1 MHFIQVLILLFLL
14 LIFLNLLQ
22 NLNRLRGQKKNSPKK
37 PLPFVSVLIPAR
49 NEEINIEKCVSSL
62 LKSDYP
68 NLEII
73 VIDDNSTDETYKI
86 VKEISAGQDKLKV
99 IKGKKLP
106 PGWNGK
112 NWACY
117 QLSHAAGGDWF
128 LFTDADTIHK
138 PHSISTALASAQRRK
153 SDFVSCIPG
162 FITKTWAEK
171 LYFPVIHFVF
181 VALFPFRMMN
191 FSKDSRL
198 SFAMGPFL
206 FIEKDFFFSW
216 GGYEAIKTEVV
227 DDIAMAKKVK
237 EYNGRISIIDGTQF
251 MDVRFYRS
259 FKEVWN
265 GFSKNSYEAL
275 GRAPHL
281 LFVLLLACYYLFIY
295 PYIALWAAV
304 ESQQSLTLPL
314 LQVITLAL
322 IKLILSLRFKTGI
335 ISGQLHPLTVIF
347 AVLILL
353 NSFRLSLFKK
363 KFEWKER
370 FYPVE

>member
-1 MHFIQVLILLFLL
+1 MQFIQVLVLFFLL
-14 LIFLNLLQ
+14 LILLNLLQ
-22 NLNRLRGQKKNSPKK
+22 NLNRLRGQKKISPKK
-37 PLPFVSVLIPAR
+37 PLPFVTVLIPAR

-73 VIDDNSTDETYKI
+73 VLDDNSTDRTYEI
-86 VKEISAGQDKLKV
+86 VKEISARQDKLKV
-99 IKGKKLP
+99 IKGKELP

-138 PHSISTALASAQRRK
+138 PHSISTALAAAQRRE

-216 GGYEAIKTEVV
+216 GGYEAIKADVV

-237 EYNGRISIIDGTQF
+237 EYNGRISIIDGTRF

-275 GRAPHL
+275 GGAPHL
-281 LFVLLLACYYLFIY
+281 LFALLLACYYLFLY
-295 PYIALWAAV
+295 PYIALWVAV
-304 ESQQSLTLPL
+304 DTQQSLTLPL

-322 IKLILSLRFKTGI
+322 IKLILSLRFKTDI
-335 ISGQLHPLTVIF
+335 ISGQLHPLTVLF
-347 AVLILL
+347 ALLILL
-353 NSFRLSLFKK
+353 NSFRLSIFKK

-370 FYPVE
+370 LYPVE

>member
-1 MHFIQVLILLFLL
+1 MHFIQVVVLFFLL

-22 NLNRLRGQKKNSPKK
+22 NLNRLRSQKRIRPKK

-49 NEEINIEKCVSSL
+49 NEEINIENCVSSL
-62 LKSDYP
+62 LKSNYP
-68 NLEII
+68 HLEII
-73 VIDDNSTDETYKI
+73 VLDDNSSDKTYDI
-86 VKEISAGQDKLKV
+86 VKEIAEHHETLRIV
-99 IKGKKLP
+99 KGKKLP

-112 NWACY
+112 NWACH
-117 QLSHAAGGDWF
+117 QLSQIARGDWL

-138 PHSISTALASAQRRK
+138 PHSISTALAAAQKRK

-162 FITKTWAEK
+162 FITKTWSEK

-206 FIEKDFFFSW
+206 FIRRDFYASW

-237 EYNGRISIIDGTQF
+237 EYNGKISIIDGTPF
-251 MDVRFYRS
+251 MDVRFYRN

-275 GRAPHL
+275 GKAPPL
-281 LFVLLLACYYLFIY
+281 LFLLLLACYYLFIY
-295 PYIALWAAV
+295 PYVALWAAV
-304 ESQQSLTLPL
+304 ESNQNLTLPL
-314 LQVITLAL
+314 LQVTTLAL

-335 ISGQLHPLTVIF
+335 IAGQLHLLTVIF
-347 AVLILL
+347 ALLILL
-353 NSFRLSLFKK
+353 NSFRLSFFKK

-370 FYPVE
+370 LYPVE

>member
-1 MHFIQVLILLFLL
+1 MHFIQVLILFFLL
-14 LIFLNLLQ
+14 LILLNLLQ
-22 NLNRLRGQKKNSPKK
+22 NLNRLRSQKNIRTKK
-37 PLPFVSVLIPAR
+37 PLPFVSVLVPAR
-49 NEEINIEKCVSSL
+49 NEEINIENCVSSL

-68 NLEII
+68 HLEII
-73 VIDDNSTDETYKI
+73 VLDDNSTDRTYEI
-86 VKEISAGQDKLKV
+86 VKELSSRYARLKI

-112 NWACY
+112 NWACH
-117 QLSHAAGGDWF
+117 QLSQIARGDWF

-138 PHSISTALASAQRRK
+138 PHSISTALAAAQRRM
-153 SDFVSCIPG
+153 SNFVSCIPG

-181 VALFPFRMMN
+181 VALFPFRMLN

-206 FIEKDFFFSW
+206 FIERNFFFSW
-216 GGYEAIKTEVV
+216 GGYEAIKAEVV

-237 EYNGRISIIDGTQF
+237 ENNGRIAIIDGTSF

-275 GRAPHL
+275 GKAPHL
-281 LFVLLLACYYLFIY
+281 LFALLLACYYLFIY
-295 PYIALWAAV
+295 PYIALWAAF
-304 ESQQSLTLPL
+304 ESNQNVTLPL

-322 IKLILSLRFKTGI
+322 IKLILSLRFNTGI
-335 ISGQLHPLTVIF
+335 IFGQLHPLTVLF

-353 NSFRLSLFKK
+353 NSFRLSFFKK

>member
-1 MHFIQVLILLFLL
+1 MHFIQVVVLFFLL

-22 NLNRLRGQKKNSPKK
+22 NLNRLRSQKRNRPKK

-49 NEEINIEKCVSSL
+49 NEEINIKMCVSSL
-62 LKSDYP
+62 LRSNYP
-68 NLEII
+68 HLEII
-73 VIDDNSTDETYKI
+73 VLDDNSSDKTYDI
-86 VKEISAGQDKLKV
+86 VMDIAEHHEKLKI

-112 NWACY
+112 NWACH
-117 QLSHAAGGDWF
+117 QLSQFARGDWL

-138 PHSISTALASAQRRK
+138 PNSISTALAAAQKRK

-162 FITKTWAEK
+162 FITKTWSEK

-206 FIEKDFFFSW
+206 FIRRDFYASW

-237 EYNGRISIIDGTQF
+237 EYNGKISIIDGTPF
-251 MDVRFYRS
+251 MDVRFYRN

-275 GRAPHL
+275 GKAPPL
-281 LFVLLLACYYLFIY
+281 LFLLLLACYYLFIY
-295 PYIALWAAV
+295 PYVALWAAV
-304 ESQQSLTLPL
+304 ESHQNLTIPL

-335 ISGQLHPLTVIF
+335 IAGQLHLLTVIF
-347 AVLILL
+347 ALLILL
-353 NSFRLSLFKK
+353 NSFRLTFFKK

-370 FYPVE
+370 LYPVE